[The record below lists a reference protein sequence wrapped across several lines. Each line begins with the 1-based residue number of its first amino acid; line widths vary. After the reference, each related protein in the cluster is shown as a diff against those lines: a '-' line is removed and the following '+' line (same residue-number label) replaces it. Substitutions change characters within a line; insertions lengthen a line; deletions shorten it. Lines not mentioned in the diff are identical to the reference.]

1 MPSSRGHLL
10 VSLPGQENPLAKA
23 ISKLCGLAVGR
34 IQATSDLLPADIL
47 GVSIFSKQTQTF
59 EFHKGPIFAEI
70 LLFDEINRT
79 SPKTQ
84 SALLQ
89 AMEERTITVDRST
102 HRLPSPFFVIAT
114 QNPHDQVGTFPLP
127 SSQLDRFLMRIEIGF
142 PSREMEKEILEKDPA
157 DQLLGA
163 LEEVIKEEV
172 VDMQKEVRKVFVH
185 DDILE
190 TVQDIIERSR
200 KLTIGISTRGAQAL
214 VRVAKAWAFL
224 DGRTFV
230 IPEDVIAVADCV
242 LRHRIQGSMPEQL
255 ENLMEKICYGET

>member
-1 MPSSRGHLL
+1 M
-10 VSLPGQENPLAKA
+10 
-23 ISKLCGLAVGR
+23 
-34 IQATSDLLPADIL
+34 
-47 GVSIFSKQTQTF
+47 
-59 EFHKGPIFAEI
+59 
-70 LLFDEINRT
+70 
-79 SPKTQ
+79 
-84 SALLQ
+84 
-89 AMEERTITVDRST
+89 
-102 HRLPSPFFVIAT
+102 
-114 QNPHDQVGTFPLP
+114 
-127 SSQLDRFLMRIEIGF
+127 
-142 PSREMEKEILEKDPA
+142 
-157 DQLLGA
+157 
-163 LEEVIKEEV
+163 
-172 VDMQKEVRKVFVH
+172 H